1 MRAATP
7 APGAQIS
14 PEAQAQLQQL
24 ALNYVLY
31 FCGFKLKDQLTYTKR
46 QDVAGAT
53 HTARAIYAPHIC
65 APYMVLLQEPVAP
78 KR

>member
-7 APGAQIS
+7 APGTQIS
-14 PEAQAQLQQL
+14 PEAQAQQHQR
-24 ALNYVLY
+24 ALNYALY
-31 FCGFKLKDQLTYTKR
+31 TCGFKLKVQLIYTKC

-53 HTARAIYAPHIC
+53 HTARAKYAPHIC
-65 APYMVLLQEPVAP
+65 TPYMVLLQEPAEP

>member
-7 APGAQIS
+7 APGTQIS
-14 PEAQAQLQQL
+14 PEAQAQLYQR
-24 ALNYVLY
+24 ALDHV
-31 FCGFKLKDQLTYTKR
+31 FHTCGFKLKDQLIYTKR

-53 HTARAIYAPHIC
+53 HTARAKYAPHIC
-65 APYMVLLQEPVAP
+65 TPYMVLLQEPAEP